1 VAGVEDLAGN
11 TLTHNFTCGFTT
23 GSGPVTTPPTV
34 ILTNPLNLAT
44 GVALNATVNATFNE
58 AMDPSTITTA
68 NVLLAQ
74 TVSGATVTGLVSY
87 DALDDIATFTPT
99 VNLLPNTNYT
109 CTITTGVK
117 DVAENPMADPYPF
130 SFMTAA
136 TLGLP
141 TVPLGSAAL
150 FATVAGSTITNTGPT
165 ALNGD
170 VALIPG
176 TAVTGFVQE
185 GGPGVVNGTLYINGP
200 IAAQAQ
206 ADVLTAYNFAAGQ
219 TLNVISQAGELGGL
233 TLAPGL
239 YKSAPGSFI
248 MTSENL
254 TLDAKGDANAVW
266 IFQMGS
272 TLTVG
277 TGVQVILA
285 NGANAA
291 NIFWQVGSSATLD
304 TTSVM
309 EGTILAYASISLD
322 TGAVLNGRALT
333 QIGAVTFQSNTV
345 TLPTTAP

>member
-1 VAGVEDLAGN
+1 
-11 TLTHNFTCGFTT
+11 
-23 GSGPVTTPPTV
+23 
-34 ILTNPLNLAT
+34 
-44 GVALNATVNATFNE
+44 
-58 AMDPSTITTA
+58 MDPLTITTA
-68 NVLLAQ
+68 NVLLTE

-87 DALDDIATFTPT
+87 DALDDIATFTPSAD
-99 VNLLPNTNYT
+99 LLSNTNYT

-117 DVAENPMADPYPF
+117 DVAETPMAAPYSF

-136 TLGLP
+136 TLGPP
-141 TVPLGSAAL
+141 TVSLGSVAQFVAA
-150 FATVAGSTITNTGPT
+150 AGSTITNTGPT
-165 ALNGD
+165 ELNGD

-176 TAVTGFVQE
+176 TAVI
-185 GGPGVVNGTLYINGP
+185 NGTLYIDGS

-248 MTSENL
+248 MTSEDL
-254 TLDAKGDANAVW
+254 TLDAHGDAKAVW
-266 IFQMGS
+266 IFQMSS

-277 TGVQVILA
+277 SGVHVTLA

-291 NIFWQVGSSATLD
+291 NIFWQVGSSATLG
-304 TTSVM
+304 TTSVV
-309 EGTILAYASISLD
+309 EGTIMAYASITLN

-333 QIGAVTFQSNTV
+333 QIGSVTLDASTI